1 MYNVYA
7 RLFLR
12 LVLTLF
18 KMVLGKHD
26 RVPSSL
32 PPPPSSLFF
41 LFSFSPSI
49 SLPTSI
55 CRVS

>member
-18 KMVLGKHD
+18 KMVLGKQD

-32 PPPPSSLFF
+32 PPLLLSSSFF
-41 LFSFSPSI
+41 LSLRPSPS
-49 SLPTSI
+49 LQAF
-55 CRVS
+55 VE